1 MTEKNFTPF
10 ELHALAPEGIGVIVK
25 ATTQLT
31 AVEKVLYPGES
42 LTVTREIY
50 ELNLNRDGYAW
61 LDADTE
67 TQIKIYGHAR
77 FGVGPVPAHVIE
89 AVKATRLA
97 QAVKERDNLLK
108 TNPHLQRKTGAALR
122 IDTLNAEIK
131 QG

>member
-25 ATTQLT
+25 ATTQWT
-31 AVEKVLYPGES
+31 AVERVLYPGDSILIDE
-42 LTVTREIY
+42 TRFF
-50 ELNLNRDGYAW
+50 LNAPREGAHWMNYTDEEQLK
-61 LDADTE
+61 T
-67 TQIKIYGHAR
+67 YGLLR
-77 FGVGPVPAHVIE
+77 YGRGPVPAHVIE
-89 AVKATRLA
+89 ANKATRLA
-97 QAVKERDNLLK
+97 QAIKERDNLLK